1 MLAVAATIG
10 NTSTTAS
17 SVLKIFSHGFA
28 TVLLRVIAIR
38 CPALQIAPRNA
49 PQASVR
55 RDRDDREKHSEHRHS
70 IAAERH

>member
-1 MLAVAATIG
+1 MLAVAATSA
-10 NTSTTAS
+10 TLPPQRLPF
-17 SVLKIFSHGFA
+17 LKFSHGFA